1 MDHKTEKTFIESVVK
16 GNETSL
22 INSYIEKGPA
32 ALIQELSVS
41 QQEWDVVFDYL
52 VFNHNLLYKVVVNN
66 TDFFL
71 EGYIENGFAH
81 TRKILNVEAEK
92 YDMVCKLI
100 FDFIAISNGGLRL
113 HVIEHKDKYMDA
125 LKEHGGDFVRKVL
138 YIWDKKYEKYW
149 EEILDS
155 LLSDFCFNIFTEQ
168 TLEKGISL
176 FTGLVN
182 MKRQH
187 RLPVP
192 SKLFK
197 RGLV

>member
-1 MDHKTEKTFIESVVK
+1 MAHKSEKTLIESVVK

-22 INSYIEKGPA
+22 INSYIEKGPN
-32 ALIQELSVS
+32 ALMEELGLSTE
-41 QQEWDVVFDYL
+41 EWGIVFDHL
-52 VFNHNLLYKVVVNN
+52 IFNHNLLYKIVVHN

-71 EGYIENGFAH
+71 ATYIEEGFSH
-81 TRKILNVEAEK
+81 VRKTLAVEEQK
-92 YDMVCKLI
+92 YDLACKLI

-113 HVIEHKDKYMDA
+113 HIIEHKDKYMDA

-149 EEILDS
+149 EEILDT
-155 LLSDFCFNIFTEQ
+155 LLSDFCFNIFTAQ
-168 TLEKGISL
+168 TLDKGISL
-176 FTGLVN
+176 FTGLIN
-182 MKRQH
+182 MKRKH